1 MKIKLKNYY
10 LPTPKKIQKIADIIQ
25 TSCLTALGYSV
36 IHSDKTLTLLMIGVM
51 VAAKIV
57 FQCFSDENEGDINNV
72 KRKPRD
78 ND

>member
-1 MKIKLKNYY
+1 MKINFKNYY

-25 TSCLTALGYSV
+25 TACLTALGYSV
-36 IHSDKTLTLLMIGVM
+36 IHSDKTLTLLIIGVM

-57 FQCFSDENEGDINNV
+57 FQCYSDENEGEKQNA
-72 KRKPRD
+72 KRKPRI

>member
-1 MKIKLKNYY
+1 MKIKWKNYY

-36 IHSDKTLTLLMIGVM
+36 IHSDKTLTLFIIGVM

-57 FQCFSDENEGDINNV
+57 FQCFSDADKGETQNV
-72 KRKPRD
+72 KRKSRH
-78 ND
+78 NG